1 MSWCNKVSELYL
13 TRSRLLD
20 LTDWL
25 SVKIL
30 VNISND
36 DGDGNVNGKKTI
48 GLDWQNN
55 NLARASC
62 FFVYFFAVA
71 TQLQRASA

>member
-1 MSWCNKVSELYL
+1 MSWYIKVSELYL
-13 TRSRLLD
+13 TRSRLLE

-30 VNISND
+30 VSISND
-36 DGDGNVNGKKTI
+36 DDDGNENGKKTI
-48 GLDWQNN
+48 GWQNN
-55 NLARASC
+55 NLARASR

>member
-1 MSWCNKVSELYL
+1 MSWFIKVSELYL

-25 SVKIL
+25 SVKTL
-30 VNISND
+30 VTISND
-36 DGDGNVNGKKTI
+36 DGNGNENGKKTI
-48 GLDWQNN
+48 GWQNN
-55 NLARASC
+55 NLARASR

-71 TQLQRASA
+71 TQLQRESA

>member
-1 MSWCNKVSELYL
+1 MSWI
-13 TRSRLLD
+13 RSRLLE

-25 SVKIL
+25 SVKTL
-30 VNISND
+30 VNINND

-62 FFVYFFAVA
+62 FFVHFSAVA
-71 TQLQRASA
+71 AQLQRESA

>member
-1 MSWCNKVSELYL
+1 MSWCIKVSELYL

-20 LTDWL
+20 FTDWL

-30 VNISND
+30 VTISND
-36 DGDGNVNGKKTI
+36 DDDGNENGKKAI
-48 GLDWQNN
+48 GWQNN
-55 NLARASC
+55 NLARASR

-71 TQLQRASA
+71 TELQRASA

>member
-30 VNISND
+30 VSISND
-36 DGDGNVNGKKTI
+36 DDDGNKNGKKTI
-48 GLDWQNN
+48 GWQNN
-55 NLARASC
+55 NLARASR

>member
-30 VNISND
+30 VSISND
-36 DGDGNVNGKKTI
+36 DDDGNENGKKTI
-48 GLDWQNN
+48 GWQNN
-55 NLARASC
+55 NLARASR
-62 FFVYFFAVA
+62 FFVYFSAVA